1 MHFLM
6 LPVSVSPNLQFIV
19 LAIGLGRRKEFHFPA
34 PVVAKRA
41 PLRALGFSSLT
52 HLAMRHEP
60 SGSCESSRWGWRP
73 DVT

>member
-6 LPVSVSPNLQFIV
+6 LPVSVSPNLQLIGF
-19 LAIGLGRRKEFHFPA
+19 AIGLGRREDLHLPA

-52 HLAMRHEP
+52 YLA
-60 SGSCESSRWGWRP
+60 STS
-73 DVT
+73 